1 MDHVTN
7 SEPRSFLYFFDF
19 ISHGM
24 PLTSMEPSA
33 VFTRVFPFI
42 AALYFPVPCGCKSAR
57 LQICEAKLEGE
68 GEGEGDGEGDGEEDL
83 EGRMGRARQADR
95 WKVHIL
101 LMVVQFT
108 YGVSYVLNK
117 VALNNGMNRIVFSV
131 YRDVVALAVLG
142 PLAYFF
148 ERDIRSAAPALRL
161 ILLFICLGFTGI
173 FGGQLLLLT
182 GLQLTSSSFVAIM
195 TNATPVVAFTISVLF
210 RLEHIRYKRHD
221 GQAKLTGILA
231 CISGAMLISIYKGPV
246 ILGSTTT
253 IPLHQ
258 QADMHLNNSSASS
271 FLNFNISSWQ
281 LGAICLVANS
291 LCLGTYLNL
300 QAPTLSLYPAPIS
313 ITFFAYLFGAAM
325 LAIFGSWKIQESSS
339 WMISGWT
346 DVLAFVYSGI
356 ISSGVN
362 FALMTTCVHLVGPFL
377 VTAYMPMQ
385 GVATA
390 ILAHIFLVEALY
402 LGNILGALLVV
413 LGLYLV
419 TWGQKKQQQ
428 LEACTPKIGLTT
440 DDAQPV
446 IPPKSSFEEPLLG

>member
-1 MDHVTN
+1 
-7 SEPRSFLYFFDF
+7 
-19 ISHGM
+19 
-24 PLTSMEPSA
+24 
-33 VFTRVFPFI
+33 
-42 AALYFPVPCGCKSAR
+42 
-57 LQICEAKLEGE
+57 
-68 GEGEGDGEGDGEEDL
+68 
-83 EGRMGRARQADR
+83 MGRARQADR

-148 ERDIRSAAPALRL
+148 E
-161 ILLFICLGFTGI
+161 
-173 FGGQLLLLT
+173 
-182 GLQLTSSSFVAIM
+182 
-195 TNATPVVAFTISVLF
+195 